1 VARVDGT
8 DDTNGDAHLG
18 SEPESADGT
27 TDDPIASRIGE
38 WQTRLLQL
46 NRRNNLLYFKPG
58 RSAFGITG
66 LGPDE
71 LYDRLRRSRR
81 GLEFPYAPPPRRRGR
96 FAQDDESEEEPAA
109 PVSSPSDLTTDCE
122 VVDLQRRLS
131 NLRRRDREWEEEQGL
146 NVLFLAIGFLD
157 WIDADGERARSPLV
171 LIPCDL
177 ERASPRDP
185 FRLQA
190 EDDDPVVNPTLSHQ
204 LSILGVDLPALGG
217 DSSEDES
224 LDAYI
229 AAVGDLLGSR
239 ADWAVDGGIALG
251 AFSYSKLAMY
261 QDLERMLRHGVRS
274 DLTQLLASG
283 GAARVEPATASGAV
297 PATVRGE
304 DLAGGRLDDLL
315 DIRDQY
321 AVLPTDF
328 SQLGALD
335 QARKGGHLVIHGPPG
350 TGKSQT
356 IANLIATLL
365 ADGKRVLFVSEKTAA
380 LDVVKQRLEECGL
393 GVFCFDLHSD
403 RGRKSE
409 VYAQLRESVNNPR
422 ERIAA
427 GVSADDLKEQRDL
440 LNRVVRR
447 LHERRHPLGL
457 SVYEVQ
463 GRFARLRHLPR
474 FEALTAPPVAD
485 LEQEWVRQAEADA
498 GRIARRPTEF
508 LSHDASPWMPLRT
521 PQRSL
526 QLADL
531 IRHDMADALQ
541 AVEEFRAAAQPNAE
555 WLGVRAIGSA
565 EDAGAAA
572 RLVEL
577 LAEAPAVPGAWLEP
591 GVVPRLRRL
600 SREQAE
606 QQRERR
612 RLEEVLSDVLGTAP
626 PSIDYR
632 AVLARIPLAPGDQEA
647 IEVTAGRGWRS
658 ALGTD
663 PSALLS
669 EASDLAVALNR
680 LTAAATAIAE
690 PLGDQELR
698 TLSRIDHAASL
709 AQRVLALDPVPQHWL
724 TATAIDELK
733 EEVAQARSLL
743 DQLASEED
751 ALRAEFSDGLVE
763 LVDEEMLVRYRTD
776 HQSFWRRL
784 FRGEYRTDQRVLR
797 GQLAAPRKLAPL
809 ESLAAVERALNVQRL
824 RARWSKVEL
833 ELSETLGARFRG
845 RETQWERV
853 GDDLRLLR
861 EVLTDWRGEPS
872 TLRELTAAG
881 TDGER
886 RHELELATKPLN
898 DALARYRGAVEAIG
912 HEPLGDAQLDVAATG
927 EAVRRA
933 LEPLQRVRDA
943 TAELFHG
950 LVKPLADYSALMG
963 LVESGV
969 RLMAIRDEDERLA
982 PALASDFGTL
992 FGHETTDWAAVS
1004 RALDWTEGFLG
1015 AANGRVSDKLRQH
1028 VTDPQVGG
1036 EYTARAVTLVE
1047 AAGRYAAA
1055 LHVLDQR
1062 FDVAATDW
1070 ASWDAPPLR
1079 DIEAWAAGLREN
1091 AGDAPSWV
1099 EYRDAVRGFDGRF
1112 GEGAANAVRSLT
1124 DSAADVPG
1132 IVARRVYEAW
1142 LDEVYAAAPEL
1153 GEFNRV
1159 DHEEVRARFRE
1170 LDEQF
1175 PTAARQRVRELAFGR
1190 YPEQHATPLQAGQLG
1205 LLTGELSK
1213 RRRQMSVRR
1222 LIARVPN
1229 VLQALKPCF
1238 LMSPLAVSQYL
1249 PNGPLE
1255 SDHLAFDVVIFDE
1268 ASQVLPEDA
1277 IPAIERA
1284 RQVIVVGDR
1293 LQLPPTT
1300 FFQGGVGDE
1309 DDNLDGTDDPPA
1321 DAFEGRESILDVMVG
1336 QVGPG
1341 IAERYLSVHY
1351 RSRCESLIR
1360 FSNHAFYDNRLLTF
1374 PGPDPDA
1381 PCVRDVYLP
1390 DATYDAGGSRQN
1402 RLEAE
1407 RVAEIVFKLMEALPD
1422 GDSVGVVA
1430 LSRAQAE
1437 LIEDLIEQ
1445 GRLIRRHLDGRF
1457 SEDVRERFFVKNLE
1471 NVQGDE
1477 RDHMILSIGY
1487 GRTPAGAVPN
1497 RFGPINNEGGERRLN
1512 VAVTRARKSMTVVHA
1527 IRPED
1532 ITSTTPG
1539 AQQLRRYLE
1548 YARNPLTALDATVT
1562 GTGEPESPFEEA
1574 VLAALRG
1581 RGHRVDA
1588 QVGVSGYRIDLAI
1601 LSQDGAGYD
1610 LGIECDGAT
1619 YHRSPAARD
1628 RDWLRQQVLEGLG
1641 WRIHRVWST
1650 AWIRDQE
1657 SEIAAIEE
1665 ALERARAGVSA
1676 EPHPPLAEDPA
1687 NDVPEGPLPRGPV
1700 GEREPAT
1707 EAEPLDGPA
1716 PVVTELFFEDYRR
1729 SYAQLWDGD
1738 ALDIP
1743 LVALAALVRH
1753 LVEVEQPVHVDAVVD
1768 GLRVVLGVRRVGTRI
1783 RAHIDRALSIATT
1796 NGDLSRNGEFL
1807 YVADEADTATRPR
1820 RDPDRPRRDPDR
1832 PIGRVADSEL
1842 DAGLL
1847 LVARRTFGAS
1857 PSDLVRETRRQFGWG
1872 RTTPEIRDRLNDRIA
1887 SLLES
1892 ARLRRRG
1899 DTLVV
1904 PE

>member
-1 VARVDGT
+1 MARVDGT

-229 AAVGDLLGSR
+229 AAVGDLIGSR

-422 ERIAA
+422 ARIAA

-447 LHERRHPLGL
+447 LHERRQPLGL

-463 GRFARLRHLPR
+463 GRFAGLRHLPR
-474 FEALTAPPVAD
+474 FEGLTAPPVAD
-485 LEQEWVRQAEADA
+485 LKQEWVRQAEADA

-531 IRHDMADALQ
+531 TRHDMADALQ
-541 AVEEFRAAAQPNAE
+541 AVEEFRAAAQPNAD

-572 RLVEL
+572 RLLEL

-600 SREQAE
+600 SREQAG

-612 RLEEVLSDVLGTAP
+612 RLEEVLSDALGTAP

-647 IEVTAGRGWRS
+647 IEATAGRGWRS

-663 PSALLS
+663 PPALLS

-872 TLRELTAAG
+872 ILRELTAAG
-881 TDGER
+881 TDGQR
-886 RHELELATKPLN
+886 RHELELATEPLN
-898 DALARYRGAVEAIG
+898 DALARYRRAVEAIG

-1036 EYTARAVTLVE
+1036 EYTARADTLVE
-1047 AAGRYAAA
+1047 AAGRYADA

-1099 EYRDAVRGFDGRF
+1099 EYRDAVHGFDGRF
-1112 GEGAANAVRSLT
+1112 GEGAATAVRSLT

-1142 LDEVYAAAPEL
+1142 LDEVYAAEPEL

-1562 GTGEPESPFEEA
+1562 GTGEPESPSRR
-1574 VLAALRG
+1574 LCLPHSAAADIALT
-1581 RGHRVDA
+1581 HR
-1588 QVGVSGYRIDLAI
+1588 
-1601 LSQDGAGYD
+1601 
-1610 LGIECDGAT
+1610 
-1619 YHRSPAARD
+1619 
-1628 RDWLRQQVLEGLG
+1628 
-1641 WRIHRVWST
+1641 
-1650 AWIRDQE
+1650 
-1657 SEIAAIEE
+1657 
-1665 ALERARAGVSA
+1665 
-1676 EPHPPLAEDPA
+1676 
-1687 NDVPEGPLPRGPV
+1687 
-1700 GEREPAT
+1700 
-1707 EAEPLDGPA
+1707 
-1716 PVVTELFFEDYRR
+1716 
-1729 SYAQLWDGD
+1729 
-1738 ALDIP
+1738 
-1743 LVALAALVRH
+1743 
-1753 LVEVEQPVHVDAVVD
+1753 
-1768 GLRVVLGVRRVGTRI
+1768 
-1783 RAHIDRALSIATT
+1783 
-1796 NGDLSRNGEFL
+1796 
-1807 YVADEADTATRPR
+1807 
-1820 RDPDRPRRDPDR
+1820 
-1832 PIGRVADSEL
+1832 
-1842 DAGLL
+1842 
-1847 LVARRTFGAS
+1847 
-1857 PSDLVRETRRQFGWG
+1857 
-1872 RTTPEIRDRLNDRIA
+1872 
-1887 SLLES
+1887 
-1892 ARLRRRG
+1892 
-1899 DTLVV
+1899 
-1904 PE
+1904 

>member
-1 VARVDGT
+1 MATVDGAGEA
-8 DDTNGDAHLG
+8 NGDVRAG
-18 SEPESADGT
+18 SEPKDADGT
-27 TDDPIASRIGE
+27 ARDPIESRIGE

-46 NRRNNLLYFKPG
+46 NRRNTLLYFKPG
-58 RSAFGITG
+58 RSTVGIMG

-71 LYDRLRRSRR
+71 LYGRLRRSRR

-96 FAQDDESEEEPAA
+96 FAQDAEPEEEPAVPA
-109 PVSSPSDLTTDCE
+109 TSRGDLETDCE
-122 VVDLQRRLS
+122 VVDLQRRLR

-146 NVLFLAIGFLD
+146 NVLFVAAGFLD

-185 FRLQA
+185 FRLRA
-190 EDDDPVVNPTLSHQ
+190 EDDDPVVNPTLGHQ

-217 DSSEDES
+217 DSAEDES

-229 AAVGDLLGSR
+229 TAVGELVKSR
-239 ADWAVDGGIALG
+239 RDWSVDSGISLG

-261 QDLERMLRHGVRS
+261 QDLERMLRRGVRS
-274 DLTQLLASG
+274 DLTRLLATG
-283 GAARVEPATASGAV
+283 GAARRESATASGAA
-297 PATVRGE
+297 PATPRSE

-321 AVLPTDF
+321 AVLPADF
-328 SQLGALD
+328 SQLQALD
-335 QARKGGHLVIHGPPG
+335 QARKGRHLVIHGPPG

-393 GVFCFDLHSD
+393 GEFCFDLHSD

-409 VYAQLRESVNNPR
+409 VYAQLRESLNSPR
-422 ERIAA
+422 ARIAA
-427 GVSADDLKEQRDL
+427 GVSADELKEQRDR

-447 LHERRHPLGL
+447 LHERRQPLGL

-463 GRFARLRHLPR
+463 GRFAGLRHLPR
-474 FEALTAPPVAD
+474 FEALTTPPVAD
-485 LEQEWVRQAEADA
+485 LEQEWIREAEATA

-508 LSHDASPWMPLRT
+508 LGHDDSPWMPLRV

-531 IRHDMADALQ
+531 IRSDMADALL
-541 AVEEFRAAAQPNAE
+541 AVEEFRVAAQPHTQ
-555 WLGVRAIGSA
+555 WLGVRAVASA
-565 EDAGAAA
+565 EDAHGVA
-572 RLVEL
+572 RLLSL
-577 LAEAPAVPGAWLEP
+577 LAEAPPVPGAWIERDT
-591 GVVPRLRRL
+591 VPRLRRL
-600 SREQAE
+600 SREQAD

-612 RLEEVLSDVLGTAP
+612 RLEEVLVDALGP
-626 PSIDYR
+626 EPQGIDYR
-632 AVLARIPLAPGDQEA
+632 SVLAHIPLSPADREA
-647 IEVTAGRGWRS
+647 IEATAGRGWRS

-663 PSALLS
+663 PSALLDQTS
-669 EASDLAVALNR
+669 ELAAALDR
-680 LTAAATAIAE
+680 LTARAAVIAE
-690 PLGDQELR
+690 PLADPELR
-698 TLSRIDHAASL
+698 TLGRIDHASGL
-709 AQRVLALDPVPQHWL
+709 AQRILALDPVPQHWL
-724 TATAIDELK
+724 SATAIDEL
-733 EEVAQARSLL
+733 EQEVAQARALVDELS
-743 DQLASEED
+743 SEED
-751 ALRAEFSDGLVE
+751 ALRADFSDGLVE

-784 FRGEYRTDQRVLR
+784 FRGEYRRDQRVLR
-797 GQLAAPRKLAPL
+797 GQLAVPRKLSPL
-809 ESLAAVERALNVQRL
+809 ESLAAVERALSVQRL
-824 RARWSKVEL
+824 RARWSEIES
-833 ELSETLGARFRG
+833 ELSETLEARFRG
-845 RETQWERV
+845 RETQWARV

-861 EVLTDWRGEPS
+861 GLLTDWHGEPS
-872 TLRELTAAG
+872 ILRELTASR
-881 TDGER
+881 TDGGR
-886 RHELELATKPLN
+886 RHDLELAAEPLG
-898 DALARYRGAVEAIG
+898 DALARYRRAVEAIG

-927 EAVRRA
+927 EAARQA
-933 LEPLQRVRDA
+933 LEPLNRVRDA
-943 TAELFHG
+943 TVELFSR
-950 LVKPLADYSALMG
+950 LVQPLADYYALVG
-963 LVESGV
+963 LIESGAG
-969 RLMAIRDEDERLA
+969 LMAIRDEDERLA
-982 PALASDFGTL
+982 PALASDFGAL
-992 FGHETTDWAAVS
+992 FTYETTDWGTVS
-1004 RALDWTEGFLG
+1004 RALDWTEEFL
-1015 AANGRVSDKLRQH
+1015 AATNGRVSDTLRQH
-1028 VTDPQVGG
+1028 VTDPQSD
-1036 EYTARAVTLVE
+1036 EQYAARADTLLEVVGQYVE
-1047 AAGRYAAA
+1047 TLRA
-1055 LHVLDQR
+1055 LDQR

-1070 ASWDAPPLR
+1070 PSWDAPPLH
-1079 DIEAWAAGLREN
+1079 DLEVWASGLRDN

-1099 EYRDAVRGFDGRF
+1099 EYRDAVRGFNARF
-1112 GEGAANAVRSLT
+1112 GEGAATAVRSLT
-1124 DSAADVPG
+1124 DSSTDVPG

-1142 LDEVYAAAPEL
+1142 LDEVYAAEPEL

-1170 LDEQF
+1170 LDEHF

-1249 PNGPLE
+1249 PDGPLE
-1255 SDHLAFDVVIFDE
+1255 SDHLTFDVVIFDE

-1284 RQVIVVGDR
+1284 RHVIVVGDR

-1300 FFQGGVGDE
+1300 FFQGGLGSD
-1309 DDNLDGTDDPPA
+1309 DDNLDSDDDDTPA

-1336 QVGPG
+1336 QVGSG

-1374 PGPDPDA
+1374 PDPAPDA

-1402 RLEAE
+1402 RREAE
-1407 RVAEIVFKLMEALPD
+1407 RVADLVFELMETLPES
-1422 GDSVGVVA
+1422 DSLGVVA

-1437 LIEDLIEQ
+1437 LIENLIEQ
-1445 GRLIRRHLDGRF
+1445 GRLIRRHLDERF

-1487 GRTPAGAVPN
+1487 GPTPAGTVPN

-1527 IRPED
+1527 LRPED

-1539 AQQLRRYLE
+1539 ARQLRRYLE
-1548 YARNPLTALDATVT
+1548 YARNPLTALEAEVT

-1581 RGHRVDA
+1581 RGHRVEA

-1601 LSQDGAGYD
+1601 LPEDGTGYD

-1657 SEIAAIEE
+1657 SEIAAIEK
-1665 ALERARAGVSA
+1665 ALERARAGFAA
-1676 EPHPPLAEDPA
+1676 EPHPSPLEDTADDTPTGPDGPA
-1687 NDVPEGPLPRGPV
+1687 TV
-1700 GEREPAT
+1700 GESDPAT
-1707 EAEPLDGPA
+1707 EAEVTDGHPPGA
-1716 PVVTELFFEDYRR
+1716 ELFFDDYRR
-1729 SYAQLWDGD
+1729 SYGQLWDGN

-1743 LVALAALVRH
+1743 VAALAARIRD
-1753 LVEVEQPVHVDAVVD
+1753 LVEVEQPVHIDAVVD

-1783 RAHIDRALSIATT
+1783 RAHIDRAISTAITDGA
-1796 NGDLSRNGEFL
+1796 LSRDGEFL
-1807 YVADEADTATRPR
+1807 QVGGEAHAAVRAR
-1820 RDPDRPRRDPDR
+1820 LDPDR
-1832 PIGRVADSEL
+1832 PIGRVADAEL
-1842 DAGLL
+1842 DEGLL

-1857 PSDLVRETRRQFGWG
+1857 PSDLVRETARQFGWR
-1872 RTTPEIRDRLNDRIA
+1872 RTGHEIRDRLSERIA
-1887 SLLES
+1887 ALLES
-1892 ARLRRRG
+1892 ARLGRRG
-1899 DTLVV
+1899 DTLVAT
-1904 PE
+1904 

>member
-1 VARVDGT
+1 MVATVDGT
-8 DDTNGDAHLG
+8 GDANRDARVG
-18 SEPESADGT
+18 SEPEGADGT
-27 TDDPIASRIGE
+27 TGDPIASRIGE

-58 RSAFGITG
+58 RSAVGITG

-96 FAQDDESEEEPAA
+96 FAQEDEPEEEPAA
-109 PVSSPSDLTTDCE
+109 PVSSRADLATDCE
-122 VVDLQRRLS
+122 VVDLQRRLR

-146 NVLFLAIGFLD
+146 NVLFLAVGFLD
-157 WIDADGERARSPLV
+157 WIDADGEPARSPLV

-185 FRLQA
+185 FRLRA

-229 AAVGDLLGSR
+229 AAVGDLIGSR

-283 GAARVEPATASGAV
+283 GAARIERATASGTA
-297 PATVRGE
+297 PAAVRGE

-335 QARKGGHLVIHGPPG
+335 QAREGGHLVIHGPPG

-380 LDVVKQRLEECGL
+380 LDVVKQRLEECEL

-422 ERIAA
+422 ARIAA
-427 GVSADDLKEQRDL
+427 GVSADELKEQRDR

-447 LHERRHPLGL
+447 LHQRRQPLGL

-463 GRFARLRHLPR
+463 GRFAGLRHLPR
-474 FEALTAPPVAD
+474 FEALKAPSVGD
-485 LEQEWVRQAEADA
+485 LGQEWIRQAEADA
-498 GRIARRPTEF
+498 GRIARRPAEF

-531 IRHDMADALQ
+531 IRHDMADVLQ
-541 AVEEFRAAAQPNAE
+541 AVEDFRAAAQPHAE

-565 EDAGAAA
+565 EDARAVA
-572 RLVEL
+572 RLFEL

-591 GVVPRLRRL
+591 GAVPRLRRL

-612 RLEEVLSDVLGTAP
+612 RLEEVLSDALGTEP

-632 AVLARIPLAPGDQEA
+632 AVLARLPLAPGDQEA
-647 IEVTAGRGWRS
+647 LEATTGRGWRS

-663 PSALLS
+663 PSALLD
-669 EASDLAVALNR
+669 ETSDLAAALDR
-680 LTAAATAIAE
+680 LAASAAAIAE
-690 PLGDQELR
+690 PLGDPELR
-698 TLSRIDHAASL
+698 TLSRIDHAAGL
-709 AQRVLALDPVPQHWL
+709 AQRVLALEPVPQHWL
-724 TATAIDELK
+724 TAAAIDELE
-733 EEVAQARSLL
+733 EEVAQARLLL
-743 DQLASEED
+743 DQLSSEED
-751 ALRAEFSDGLVE
+751 ALTADFSDGLVE

-784 FRGEYRTDQRVLR
+784 IRGEYRSDQRVLR
-797 GQLAAPRKLAPL
+797 GQLAAPRKLSPV

-824 RARWSKVEL
+824 RARWSEIES

-845 RETQWERV
+845 RETQWERL
-853 GDDLRLLR
+853 GEDFRLLR
-861 EVLTDWRGEPS
+861 GVLTDWRGEPS
-872 TLRELTAAG
+872 ILRDLTAAG

-886 RHELELATKPLN
+886 RHELESATEPLN
-898 DALARYRGAVEAIG
+898 DALARYRRAVEAIG
-912 HEPLGDAQLDVAATG
+912 HEPLGDAQLDVATTG

-933 LEPLQRVRDA
+933 LEPLHRVRDA
-943 TAELFHG
+943 TAELFRS
-950 LVKPLADYSALMG
+950 LVRPLADYYALMG

-969 RLMAIRDEDERLA
+969 VLMAIRDEDERMA

-992 FGHETTDWAAVS
+992 FAHETTDWTAVS
-1004 RALDWTEGFLG
+1004 RALDWTERFLR
-1015 AANGRVSDKLRQH
+1015 AANGRVSDTLRQH
-1028 VTDPQVGG
+1028 VTDPQGDG
-1036 EYTARAVTLVE
+1036 EYTARAHILIEACGHYGETLR
-1047 AAGRYAAA
+1047 A
-1055 LHVLDQR
+1055 LDQR
-1062 FDVAATDW
+1062 FDIAATDW
-1070 ASWDAPPLR
+1070 ASWDAPSLR

-1099 EYRDAVRGFDGRF
+1099 EYRDAVRGFNARF
-1112 GEGAANAVRSLT
+1112 GEGAATTVRSLT

-1142 LDEVYAAAPEL
+1142 LDEVYAAEPEL

-1222 LIARVPN
+1222 LIASVPN

-1249 PNGPLE
+1249 PDGPLE

-1300 FFQGGVGDE
+1300 FFQGGVSDD
-1309 DDNLDGTDDPPA
+1309 DDNLDDDDDGPA

-1374 PGPDPDA
+1374 PGPDPEA

-1390 DATYDAGGSRQN
+1390 DATYDAGGTRQN

-1407 RVAEIVFKLMEALPD
+1407 RVADIVFELMETLPD

-1437 LIEDLIEQ
+1437 LIENLIEQ
-1445 GRLIRRHLDGRF
+1445 GRLIRRHLDQQF

-1527 IRPED
+1527 LSPED

-1581 RGHRVDA
+1581 RGHRVEA

-1628 RDWLRQQVLEGLG
+1628 RDWLRQKVLEGLG

-1665 ALERARAGVSA
+1665 ALERARAGLSA
-1676 EPHPPLAEDPA
+1676 EPHPPPAADTA
-1687 NDVPEGPLPRGPV
+1687 NDVPEEAAPARGPV
-1700 GEREPAT
+1700 GEREPAI
-1707 EAEPLDGPA
+1707 EARPIDGPA
-1716 PVVTELFFEDYRR
+1716 PVETELFFDDYRR
-1729 SYAQLWDGD
+1729 SYGELWDGD

-1743 LVALAALVRH
+1743 LAALAARVRH
-1753 LVEVEQPVHVDAVVD
+1753 LVEVEQPVHIDAVVD
-1768 GLRVVLGVRRVGTRI
+1768 GLRVVLGVRRVGARI
-1783 RAHIDRALSIATT
+1783 RAHIERAISTAISASALSR
-1796 NGDLSRNGEFL
+1796 DGEFL
-1807 YVADEADTATRPR
+1807 QVAEEAGTAPRPR
-1820 RDPDRPRRDPDR
+1820 HDPDR

-1842 DAGLL
+1842 DEGLL

-1857 PSDLVRETRRQFGWG
+1857 SSDLVRETARQFGWR
-1872 RTTPEIRDRLNDRIA
+1872 RTGHDIRDRLNERID

-1892 ARLRRRG
+1892 ERLRRRG
-1899 DTLVV
+1899 DTLVA
-1904 PE
+1904 PG

>member
-1 VARVDGT
+1 MVATVGGT
-8 DDTNGDAHLG
+8 GESNGDARVA
-18 SEPESADGT
+18 SEPDGAEGT

-58 RSAFGITG
+58 RSAVGITG
-66 LGPDE
+66 VGPDE
-71 LYDRLRRSRR
+71 LHDRLRRSRR
-81 GLEFPYAPPPRRRGR
+81 GLEFPYAPPPRRRSR
-96 FAQDDESEEEPAA
+96 FARDDEPEEEPDA
-109 PVSSPSDLTTDCE
+109 PVASRADLATDCD
-122 VVDLQRRLS
+122 VVDLQRRLR
-131 NLRRRDREWEEEQGL
+131 NLRRKDREWEEEQGL
-146 NVLFLAIGFLD
+146 NVLFLAAGFLD

-185 FRLQA
+185 FRLRA
-190 EDDDPVVNPTLSHQ
+190 EDDDPVVNPTLRHQ
-204 LSILGVDLPALGG
+204 LSVLGVDLPALGG

-224 LDAYI
+224 IDAYV
-229 AAVGDLLGSR
+229 AAVGDLVGSR
-239 ADWAVDGGIALG
+239 GDWSVDAAIALG

-261 QDLERMLRHGVRS
+261 QDLERMLRQGVRS
-274 DLTQLLASG
+274 DLTQLLAAG
-283 GAARVEPATASGAV
+283 GAAHSERATASDAAS
-297 PATVRGE
+297 ATPRSE

-321 AVLPTDF
+321 AVLPADF

-335 QARKGGHLVIHGPPG
+335 QARQGGHLVIHGPPG

-380 LDVVKQRLEECGL
+380 LDVVKRRLEECGL

-422 ERIAA
+422 ARIAA
-427 GVSADDLKEQRDL
+427 GVSADDLKEQRDR

-447 LHERRHPLGL
+447 LHGRRQPLGL

-474 FEALTAPPVAD
+474 FEALETPSVGD
-485 LEQEWVRQAEADA
+485 LEQEWMRQADADA
-498 GRIARRPTEF
+498 GRVARRPTEF
-508 LSHDASPWMPLRT
+508 LSHDASPWMPLRM

-531 IRHDMADALQ
+531 IRSDMADAQL
-541 AVEEFRAAAQPNAE
+541 AVEELRASAKPHSE
-555 WLGVRAIGSA
+555 WLGVQAIGSA
-565 EDAGAAA
+565 EDARALA
-572 RLVEL
+572 RLLQL
-577 LAEAPAVPGAWLEP
+577 LAEAPAVPGAWVER
-591 GVVPRLRRL
+591 GAVPRLRRL

-612 RLEEVLSDVLGTAP
+612 RLEEVLSDALGTEP

-632 AVLARIPLAPGDQEA
+632 AVLARIPLSPGDQEA
-647 IEVTAGRGWRS
+647 IEATAGRGWRS

-663 PSALLS
+663 PAALLD
-669 EASDLAVALNR
+669 EASELAAALDR
-680 LTAAATAIAE
+680 LTASAAVIADS
-690 PLGDQELR
+690 LGDPELR
-698 TLSRIDHAASL
+698 TLGRIDHAARL
-709 AQRVLALDPVPQHWL
+709 AQHILRLDPVPQHWL
-724 TATAIDELK
+724 RATTIDEL
-733 EEVAQARSLL
+733 EQEVAQARSLL
-743 DQLASEED
+743 DQLTSEED
-751 ALRAEFSDGLVE
+751 ALRADFSAGLVE

-776 HQSFWRRL
+776 HQSFWQRL
-784 FRGEYRTDQRVLR
+784 FRGEYRRDQRVLR
-797 GQLAAPRKLAPL
+797 GQLAAPRKLSPV
-809 ESLAAVERALNVQRL
+809 ESVAAVERALDVKRL
-824 RARWSKVEL
+824 RARWSEIEEGL
-833 ELSETLGARFRG
+833 GETLGARLRG
-845 RETQWERV
+845 RATQWASV
-853 GDDLRLLR
+853 GEDLQVLR
-861 EVLTDWRGEPS
+861 GVLTDWRGEAS
-872 TLRELTAAG
+872 ILRELTAAG

-886 RHELELATKPLN
+886 RRALELATEPLSA
-898 DALARYRGAVEAIG
+898 ALARYRRAVESVG
-912 HEPLGDAQLDVAATG
+912 HEPLGDGQLNVAATG
-927 EAVRRA
+927 ETARRA
-933 LEPLQRVRDA
+933 LEPLHRVRDA
-943 TAELFHG
+943 TAELFRS
-950 LVKPLADYSALMG
+950 LAKPLADFHALTG

-969 RLMAIRDEDERLA
+969 RLMAIGDEDERLA
-982 PALASDFGTL
+982 AALASDFGAL

-1004 RALDWTEGFLG
+1004 RALDWTEEFLD
-1015 AANGRVSDKLRQH
+1015 AANGRVGDTLRH
-1028 VTDPQVGG
+1028 HANEPQRDG
-1036 EYTARAVTLVE
+1036 EYAARADAVVE
-1047 AAGRYAAA
+1047 SVGRHVDA
-1055 LHVLDQR
+1055 LRVLDQR

-1070 ASWDAPPLR
+1070 PSWDAPPLA
-1079 DIEAWAAGLREN
+1079 DLAAWATRLRDN
-1091 AGDAPSWV
+1091 AGDAQSWV
-1099 EYRDAVRGFDGRF
+1099 EYRDAVRGFNERF
-1112 GEGAANAVRSLT
+1112 GDGAATAVRSLT

-1142 LDEVYAAAPEL
+1142 LDEVYAAEPEL

-1159 DHEEVRARFRE
+1159 DHEGVRARFRE

-1222 LIARVPN
+1222 LIARVPT
-1229 VLQALKPCF
+1229 VLQAMKPCF

-1249 PNGPLE
+1249 PFGPLE

-1300 FFQGGVGDE
+1300 FFQGGVGDD
-1309 DDNLDGTDDPPA
+1309 DDNLDDDDDTPA

-1374 PGPDPDA
+1374 PGPDPGA

-1390 DATYDAGGSRQN
+1390 DATYDAGGTRQN
-1402 RLEAE
+1402 RREAE
-1407 RVAEIVFKLMEALPD
+1407 RVADIVFELMETLPD

-1430 LSRAQAE
+1430 LSRAQAD
-1437 LIEDLIEQ
+1437 LIENLIEQ
-1445 GRLIRRHLDGRF
+1445 GRLIRRHLDERF
-1457 SEDVRERFFVKNLE
+1457 GEDVRERFFVKNLE

-1487 GRTPAGAVPN
+1487 GRTPAGAAPN

-1527 IRPED
+1527 LRPED

-1548 YARNPLTALDATVT
+1548 YARNPLTALDANVT

-1581 RGHRVDA
+1581 RGHRVEA

-1601 LSQDGAGYD
+1601 LSQDGGGYD
-1610 LGIECDGAT
+1610 LGVECDGAT

-1628 RDWLRQQVLEGLG
+1628 RDWLRQQVLEDLG

-1665 ALERARAGVSA
+1665 ALELARAGVPA
-1676 EPHPPLAEDPA
+1676 EPRPPPEGDAA
-1687 NDVPEGPLPRGPV
+1687 SDVPEVADTAPGAATLSQAYPAAEAETIDGAPPV
-1700 GEREPAT
+1700 GTEP
-1707 EAEPLDGPA
+1707 
-1716 PVVTELFFEDYRR
+1716 FFDDYRR
-1729 SYAQLWDGD
+1729 TYGQLWDG
-1738 ALDIP
+1738 APLDIP
-1743 LVALAALVRH
+1743 LGALAARVRH
-1753 LVEVEQPVHVDAVVD
+1753 LVEVEQPVHIDAVVD
-1768 GLRVVLGVRRVGTRI
+1768 GLRIVLGVGRVGTRI
-1783 RAHIDRALSIATT
+1783 RAHIQRAILSAITD
-1796 NGDLSRNGEFL
+1796 GVLSRDGEFL
-1807 YVADEADTATRPR
+1807 QVADEAGTAARPR
-1820 RDPDRPRRDPDR
+1820 HDPDR

-1857 PSDLVRETRRQFGWG
+1857 QPDLVRETARQFGWR
-1872 RTTPEIRDRLNDRIA
+1872 RTGPDIRDRLNERLD

-1892 ARLRRRG
+1892 GRLRQRG
-1899 DTLVV
+1899 DTLVA
-1904 PE
+1904 PK

>member
-1 VARVDGT
+1 MATVDGT
-8 DDTNGDAHLG
+8 SDADRDAH
-18 SEPESADGT
+18 PESEREGADEPT
-27 TDDPIASRIGE
+27 EDPIASRIGE

-58 RSAFGITG
+58 RSAVGITG
-66 LGPDE
+66 FGPDE
-71 LYDRLRRSRR
+71 LYGRLRRSRR

-96 FAQDDESEEEPAA
+96 FSQADEHEEESVS
-109 PVSSPSDLTTDCE
+109 PVSSRGDLETDCE
-122 VVDLQRRLS
+122 VVDLQRRLR

-146 NVLFLAIGFLD
+146 NVLFLAVGFLD
-157 WIDADGERARSPLV
+157 WIDADGEQARSPLV

-177 ERASPRDP
+177 DRASPRDP
-185 FRLQA
+185 FRLRA

-217 DSSEDES
+217 DSVEDES
-224 LDAYI
+224 IDAYI
-229 AAVGDLLGSR
+229 AAVGDLVESQ
-239 ADWAVDGGIALG
+239 AKWSVDASIALG

-261 QDLERMLRHGVRS
+261 QDLERMLRQGVRS

-283 GAARVEPATASGAV
+283 GAARSEWAAASGAAPATAH
-297 PATVRGE
+297 GE
-304 DLAGGRLDDLL
+304 DLTGGRLDDLL

-321 AVLPTDF
+321 AVLQADF

-335 QARKGGHLVIHGPPG
+335 QARNGGHLVIHGPPG

-403 RGRKSE
+403 RGKKSE
-409 VYAQLRESVNNPR
+409 VYTQLRESVNNPR
-422 ERIAA
+422 ARIAPS
-427 GVSADDLKEQRDL
+427 VSADDLKEQRDH

-447 LHERRHPLGL
+447 LHERRQPLGL

-463 GRFARLRHLPR
+463 GRFAGLRRLPR
-474 FEALTAPPVAD
+474 FDALKAPSVAD
-485 LEQEWVRQAEADA
+485 LEQEWIRQAEADA
-498 GRIARRPTEF
+498 DRIARRPTEF
-508 LSHDASPWMPLRT
+508 LDHHISPWMPLRV

-531 IRHDMADALQ
+531 IRGDMDDVLL
-541 AVEEFRAAAQPNAE
+541 AVKEFRAAAQPQAE

-565 EDAGAAA
+565 DDARAHA
-572 RLVEL
+572 RLLQL
-577 LAEAPAVPGAWLEP
+577 LAEAPPVPGAWLEP
-591 GVVPRLRRL
+591 GAVPRLRRL

-612 RLEEVLSDVLGTAP
+612 RLEAVLSDALGPEP
-626 PSIDYR
+626 PALDYR
-632 AVLARIPLAPGDQEA
+632 AVLTRIRLSPEDQEA
-647 IEVTAGRGWRS
+647 IEATAGRGWRS
-658 ALGTD
+658 ALGID
-663 PSALLS
+663 PSALLD
-669 EASDLAVALNR
+669 EASDVAETLER
-680 LTAAATAIAE
+680 LTACAAVIAE
-690 PLGDQELR
+690 PLGNPELR
-698 TLSRIDHAASL
+698 TLGPIDHAARL
-709 AQRVLALDPVPQHWL
+709 AQRVLALDPVPPHWL
-724 TATAIDELK
+724 SASAIDEL
-733 EEVAQARSLL
+733 EQEVAQARSLL
-743 DQLASEED
+743 DQLISEED
-751 ALRAEFSDGLVE
+751 ALSADFSDGLVE
-763 LVDEEMLVRYRTD
+763 LVDQEMLVRYRTD

-784 FRGEYRTDQRVLR
+784 FRSEYRRDQRVLR
-797 GQLAAPRKLAPL
+797 GQLSSPRKLSSV
-809 ESLAAVERALNVQRL
+809 ESLAAVERALEVQRL
-824 RARWSKVEL
+824 RALWSEL
-833 ELSETLGARFRG
+833 AEGLGEALGSRFRG
-845 RETQWERV
+845 RETRWERV
-853 GDDLRLLR
+853 GDDLRSLR
-861 EVLTDWRGEPS
+861 GVLTDWSGDAS
-872 TLRELTAAG
+872 VLRELTAAG
-881 TDGER
+881 TDGAR
-886 RHELELATKPLN
+886 RHKLGLATEPLN
-898 DALARYRGAVEAIG
+898 EALTPYRRAVEAIG

-927 EAVRRA
+927 RAVRRA
-933 LEPLQRVRDA
+933 LEPLRRVRDA
-943 TAELFHG
+943 TPELFRSLERPPG
-950 LVKPLADYSALMG
+950 DYYVLVG
-963 LVESGV
+963 LVESGAQ
-969 RLMAIRDEDERLA
+969 LMAIRDEDERLA
-982 PALASDFGTL
+982 PALASDIGTL
-992 FGHETTDWAAVS
+992 FAHEMTDWVAVS
-1004 RALDWTEGFLG
+1004 QALDWTQEFLG
-1015 AANGRVSDKLRQH
+1015 AARGRMSDTLRQH
-1028 VTDPQVGG
+1028 VTDPQGDG
-1036 EYTARAVTLVE
+1036 EYAARAHTLVE
-1047 AAGRYAAA
+1047 ASGHYEEA
-1055 LHVLDQR
+1055 LRVLDQR
-1062 FDVAATDW
+1062 FDVAVTDW
-1070 ASWDAPPLR
+1070 PSWDAPSLN
-1079 DIEAWAAGLREN
+1079 DVEVWASGLREN

-1099 EYRDAVRGFDGRF
+1099 AYQDAVRGFNARL
-1112 GEGAANAVRSLT
+1112 GEGAATEVRSLT

-1132 IVARRVYEAW
+1132 IVARRLYEAW
-1142 LDEVYAAAPEL
+1142 LDEVYAAEPEL

-1159 DHEEVRARFRE
+1159 DHEGVRARFRE
-1170 LDEQF
+1170 LDERF
-1175 PTAARQRVRELAFGR
+1175 PTTARQRVRELAFGR

-1249 PNGPLE
+1249 PDSPLE

-1300 FFQGGVGDE
+1300 FFQGGVGDD
-1309 DDNLDGTDDPPA
+1309 DDNLDDDDDGPV

-1374 PGPDPDA
+1374 PGPHPDA

-1390 DATYDAGGSRQN
+1390 DATYDAGGTRQN

-1407 RVAEIVFKLMEALPD
+1407 RVADIVFELMETLPD
-1422 GDSVGVVA
+1422 EDSVGVVA

-1437 LIEDLIEQ
+1437 LIENLIEN
-1445 GRLIRRHLDGRF
+1445 GRLIRRHLDERF

-1487 GRTPAGAVPN
+1487 GPTPAGAVPN

-1527 IRPED
+1527 LRPED

-1581 RGHRVDA
+1581 RGHRVEA

-1601 LSQDGAGYD
+1601 LSQDGSGYD

-1665 ALERARAGVSA
+1665 ALEQARAGAPA
-1676 EPHPPLAEDPA
+1676 EPHPRPAELTEDDPIGPTA
-1687 NDVPEGPLPRGPV
+1687 ELGSEAVDEGH
-1700 GEREPAT
+1700 PAT
-1707 EAEPLDGPA
+1707 EAETIDGP
-1716 PVVTELFFEDYRR
+1716 PPEGTELFFDAYQR
-1729 SYAQLWDGD
+1729 SYGQLWAG
-1738 ALDIP
+1738 APLDIP
-1743 LVALAALVRH
+1743 LDELAGRVRH
-1753 LVEVEQPVHVDAVVD
+1753 LVEIEQPVHIDAVVER
-1768 GLRVVLGVRRVGTRI
+1768 LRVVLSVGRVGARI
-1783 RAHIDRALSIATT
+1783 RAHIERAISMAITDGALSR
-1796 NGDLSRNGEFL
+1796 DGEFL
-1807 YVADEADTATRPR
+1807 RLPDDARNAARPR
-1820 RDPDRPRRDPDR
+1820 YEPDR
-1832 PIGRVADSEL
+1832 PIGRVADPEL

-1857 PSDLVRETRRQFGWG
+1857 PSDLVRETARQFGWR
-1872 RTTPEIRDRLNDRIA
+1872 RTGPDIRDRLSGRID

-1892 ARLRRRG
+1892 GRLSPRG
-1899 DTLVV
+1899 DTVV
-1904 PE
+1904 APE